1 MSRKHE
7 KVCVFLKYIEHFII
21 LAFTIT
27 GCMSVSA
34 FAFLLNIA
42 IGIRSSSIGI
52 KICSIVKRIKKNQP
66 IIKKNEKKHDKIV
79 LLVIYKLD
87 SIKFLIFKALI
98 ALKINHDKFAL
109 TNNVLKEYGV
119 MTKEIKN
126 LKT

>member
-7 KVCVFLKYIEHFII
+7 NVCAFLKYIEHFLI
-21 LAFTIT
+21 LASTIT

-34 FAFLLNIA
+34 FAFLLDIA

-52 KICSIVKRIKKNQP
+52 KICSIAKRIKKYKP
-66 IIKKNEKKHDKIV
+66 IIKKNETKHDKIV

-87 SIKFLIFKALI
+87 STKVLIFKALI
-98 ALKINHDKFAL
+98 YLNINLDKFVL
-109 TNNVLKEYGV
+109 TKNVLKEYGV
-119 MTKEIKN
+119 MTEEVKN